1 MSTAQAVDQA
11 IDDKLAWLRQR
22 QAQISTLPRPVIEA
36 ISSPVLFAGVA
47 PDRPVVAVPVL
58 PATTPE
64 VKAHSTKEA
73 SFLALANMGLLGL
86 KKGAD
91 DVYLVV
97 ALSCRA
103 GVADLTRREIRELA
117 EKRFERRID
126 DSWISARVNE
136 LVTAQRVIERP
147 VNRVCTVTGNSVG
160 AVYVVMKQTRMAW

>member
-1 MSTAQAVDQA
+1 MNAAQA
-11 IDDKLAWLRQR
+11 IDDRLAWLRQR

-36 ISSPVLFAGVA
+36 ISSPVIA
-47 PDRPVVAVPVL
+47 PVRVVAPVL
-58 PATTPE
+58 PSVTPE

-91 DVYLVV
+91 DVYLVI
-97 ALSCRA
+97 ALACRA

-136 LVTAQRVIERP
+136 LVTAQRVLERP

-160 AVYVVMKQTRMAW
+160 ALYVVMKQVRLVY

>member
-1 MSTAQAVDQA
+1 MNTTQA

-22 QAQISTLPRPVIEA
+22 QAQISTTPRPVIEV
-36 ISSPVLFAGVA
+36 ISSPVILPAQPVA
-47 PDRPVVAVPVL
+47 PVL
-58 PATTPE
+58 PSTAPE
-64 VKAHSTKEA
+64 VKPHSTKEA
-73 SFLALANMGLLGL
+73 SFQALANMGLLGL

-91 DVYLVV
+91 DVYLVI
-97 ALSCRA
+97 ALACRA
-103 GVADLTRREIRELA
+103 GVTDLTRREVRELA

-136 LVTAQRVIERP
+136 LVTAQRVLERP